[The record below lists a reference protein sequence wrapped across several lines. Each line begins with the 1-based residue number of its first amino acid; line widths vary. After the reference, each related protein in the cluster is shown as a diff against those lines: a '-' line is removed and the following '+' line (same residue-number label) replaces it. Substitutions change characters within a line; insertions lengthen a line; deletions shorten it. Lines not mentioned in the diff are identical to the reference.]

1 MVWFHEC
8 THIRTFQPHA
18 QAPLLV
24 LRREMPGKEMEH
36 EEVEV
41 MRGGGEGEGGSC

>member
-24 LRREMPGKEMEH
+24 LRREMPGKKMEY
-36 EEVEV
+36 EEKREVEV
-41 MRGGGEGEGGSC
+41 MRGGGG